1 MPENSATVSRRKAFD
16 IFVKVMSIAVI
27 PVLGWVIKLEV
38 TNAIQDE
45 RIQELQADVQ
55 KNTNISI
62 AVQQNTTSL
71 VKLETQLDYVSMN
84 IEDIKRLLAKL

>member
-1 MPENSATVSRRKAFD
+1 MPESSTSLTKSKAFD

-45 RIQELQADVQ
+45 RIQELQTDVQ

-71 VKLETQLDYVSMN
+71 VKLETQLDYVSLN